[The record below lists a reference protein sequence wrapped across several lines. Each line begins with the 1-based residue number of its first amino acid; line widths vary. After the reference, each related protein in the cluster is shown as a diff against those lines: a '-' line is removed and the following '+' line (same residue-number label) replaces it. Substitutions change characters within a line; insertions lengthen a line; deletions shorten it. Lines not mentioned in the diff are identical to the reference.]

1 MHAILHVKLYK
12 RNICGAHDIHKD
24 YSFNQSIADEFA
36 AQERDNMEVGKLK
49 ILLSCIYPKLLT

>member
-1 MHAILHVKLYK
+1 MPFYMLIVQKKH
-12 RNICGAHDIHKD
+12 ICGAHDIHKE

-49 ILLSCIYPKLLT
+49 ILQSCIYSKFLR

>member
-1 MHAILHVKLYK
+1 MPFYMLNCTKETFVV
-12 RNICGAHDIHKD
+12 AHDIHKQ

-49 ILLSCIYPKLLT
+49 ILQPCIYIYLS